1 VDGEVASPLTLSLS
15 DLEAMQRV
23 SVEIADREGRRQ
35 SFSGVDAALV
45 LTKADAPIRE
55 SLKSTDAARY
65 VHAQGGDGYVA
76 VFATAEFDKGR
87 FLIVDPSTARPC

>member
-1 VDGEVASPLTLSLS
+1 MDGEVASPLTLSLS

-45 LTKADAPIRE
+45 V
-55 SLKSTDAARY
+55 AR
-65 VHAQGGDGYVA
+65 A
-76 VFATAEFDKGR
+76 
-87 FLIVDPSTARPC
+87 